1 MVGAR
6 CACLV
11 SGARSRRRRDDPTIE
26 TIVLATFYE
35 TIPFHIFKGGVMAT
49 QVVQTEVGGGIG
61 VITLNRPEKRN
72 AINDEVL
79 QAIHQAFTD
88 LSRNLD
94 AKVILLQGAGLSFS
108 AVAKDDGRAPG
119 IRLREG
125 IDHIHMVL
133 NRIERIEKPVV
144 AKIHGFCGGLGLELA
159 LTADFR
165 IASKGATLG
174 LPEIILG
181 IIPDCGGTTRLT
193 RLLGPGWAKELIM
206 TGDMIP
212 AQRAYEI
219 GLINQIWPDDQIE
232 ENTNAF
238 LQRLLQRPSLAMGL
252 AKRAVDWGV
261 GLDKMTHMEIE
272 ALTQSL
278 LITAKDF
285 PETLQKGF
293 AALLKKK

>member
-1 MVGAR
+1 
-6 CACLV
+6 
-11 SGARSRRRRDDPTIE
+11 
-26 TIVLATFYE
+26 
-35 TIPFHIFKGGVMAT
+35 MAN
-49 QVVQTEVGGGIG
+49 QAVKWEVTEGIG
-61 VITLNRPEKRN
+61 MITLNRPEKRN
-72 AINDEVL
+72 AINDVVL
-79 QAIHQAFTD
+79 EGIHQAFSE
-88 LSRNLD
+88 LSQNPAAR
-94 AKVILLQGAGLSFS
+94 VVLLQGAGVAFS
-108 AVAKDDGRAPG
+108 GGIDFNFLATVAKDDGRAPG

-125 IDHIHMVL
+125 IDYIHTIL

-144 AKIHGFCGGLGLELA
+144 AKIQGFCGGLGLELA

-165 IASKGATLG
+165 IASQGATLG

-181 IIPDCGGTTRLT
+181 LIPDCGGTTRLT
-193 RLLGPGWAKELIM
+193 RLVGPGWAKELIL

-219 GLINQIWPDDQIE
+219 GLINQIWPDDQLE
-232 ENTNAF
+232 EKTGAF

-293 AALLKKK
+293 ATLIKKK

>member
-1 MVGAR
+1 M
-6 CACLV
+6 
-11 SGARSRRRRDDPTIE
+11 RSAI
-26 TIVLATFYE
+26 FYV
-35 TIPFHIFKGGVMAT
+35 ILKGGSMAN
-49 QVVQTEVGGGIG
+49 QVVQCEVKEGIG
-61 VITLNRPEKRN
+61 IITLNRPEKRN
-72 AINDEVL
+72 AINEEVL
-79 QAIHQAFTD
+79 ESIHKAFTD
-88 LSRNLD
+88 LSENV
-94 AKVILLQGAGLSFS
+94 AVKVILLQGTGAVFS
-108 AVAKDDGRAPG
+108 AGIDFNFLATVARDDGRAPG

-125 IDHIHMVL
+125 IDYIQTVL

-165 IASKGATLG
+165 IASQGATLG

-181 IIPDCGGTTRLT
+181 LIPDCGGTTRLT
-193 RLLGPGWAKELIM
+193 RLLGPGWAKELIL

-219 GLINQIWPDDQIE
+219 GLIHQICPDEQLE
-232 ENTNAF
+232 EKAQAF
-238 LQRLLQRPSLAMGL
+238 LQRILQRPSLALGL
-252 AKRAVDWGV
+252 AKRAIDWGV

-293 AALLKKK
+293 ATLLKKK